1 MVELE
6 EPQEP
11 QEVSIGPFLPVE
23 YQKVIP
29 RVVKK
34 HEVKLDSRS
43 FMEFKSII
51 NQKSRGKW
59 FDSMTGVWLIKGTTS
74 SPD

>member
-29 RVVKK
+29 RESKTMRSIWDP
-34 HEVKLDSRS
+34 LNSRS

-51 NQKSRGKW
+51 NQKSRGK
-59 FDSMTGVWLIKGTTS
+59 
-74 SPD
+74 